1 VAERIGLADIIGAF
15 AAGVFID
22 PYGRGVRSQEDSATL
37 SHLLRPL
44 SSLLAPLFFVL
55 MGIQVRLD
63 SLASGPVLATASAL
77 IVVAVASKLVCGLGV
92 MVRGVNRLAVG
103 LGMLA
108 RGEVG
113 LIFAG
118 IGAGLTLD
126 GAPILGRDLFS
137 AIVLVVLVTTLLA
150 PVGLRVVFARVRT
163 SRDAGAAP

>member
-1 VAERIGLADIIGAF
+1 VAVLVLAAKVRGILAERTGQPAVLGELVAGIGLGNLAF
-15 AAGVFID
+15 
-22 PYGRGVRSQEDSATL
+22 
-37 SHLLRPL
+37 
-44 SSLLAPLFFVL
+44 
-55 MGIQVRLD
+55 
-63 SLASGPVLATASAL
+63 
-77 IVVAVASKLVCGLGV
+77 LVPGMEELGKT
-92 MVRGVNRLAVG
+92 R

>member
-1 VAERIGLADIIGAF
+1 MASLRRLALGIALALVLPGVGESAEGAGHPHFGPLLFAVAVLVLAAKVGGILAERTGQPAVLGELVAGIGLGNLAF
-15 AAGVFID
+15 
-22 PYGRGVRSQEDSATL
+22 
-37 SHLLRPL
+37 
-44 SSLLAPLFFVL
+44 
-55 MGIQVRLD
+55 
-63 SLASGPVLATASAL
+63 
-77 IVVAVASKLVCGLGV
+77 LVPGMEELGKT
-92 MVRGVNRLAVG
+92 R

-163 SRDAGAAP
+163 SRDAGTAP